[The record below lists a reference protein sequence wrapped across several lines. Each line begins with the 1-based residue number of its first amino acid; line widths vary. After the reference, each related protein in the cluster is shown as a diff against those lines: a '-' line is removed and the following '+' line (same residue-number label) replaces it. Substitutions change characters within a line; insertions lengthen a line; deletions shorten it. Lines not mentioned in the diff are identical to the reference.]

1 MKHFNLAIFLAVGIT
16 LLVLVLPFYA
26 CQPSAL
32 EEGAPTTAPNTI
44 KLGWSTS
51 LTGDFAFGA
60 ETEQNRSF
68 KMWINETKE
77 KGGIYVAEYGK
88 LIPIEVITYDDKSDP
103 GTCVQNAEKLILQDK
118 VDWLLPSWGS
128 TMTFAEAPVANE
140 YGYPYVTPSCSVEEM
155 RKMRI
160 ETPLPYYFGALNML
174 REQAPSLAELLDDCG
189 VKTAVIIHHD
199 VLHGIE
205 WATYV
210 APALENVGIN
220 LILNE
225 QFPMGISDL
234 SPILKRIK
242 TLNPDALLVFGYP
255 PEEFLAL
262 EQTMAIDF
270 NPKVYFGSVG
280 PAFPSFRD
288 TYGANVVEGIMHA
301 GAWNGKISPKAKE
314 FIDKFAAEGYGEP
327 DYWCTGIAYSVCQI
341 DEQAIEKAGTLDRKT
356 IRDVIATETFDTVI
370 GPVKFGDDGHNLYF
384 PGDIG
389 QWQNGMSEIV
399 APKDKRTAE
408 PIYPK
413 PQWPKK

>member
-1 MKHFNLAIFLAVGIT
+1 MVSRRIQQNPLKEV
-16 LLVLVLPFYA
+16 
-26 CQPSAL
+26 
-32 EEGAPTTAPNTI
+32 APTAPNTI

-68 KMWINETKE
+68 KIWINETKD
-77 KGGIYVAEYGK
+77 KGGIYLSEYGK
-88 LIPIEVITYDDKSDP
+88 RIPIEVITYDDKSDP
-103 GTCVQNAEKLILQDK
+103 GTCVQNAEKLILEDK
-118 VDWLLPSWGS
+118 VDVLLPSWGS
-128 TMTFAEAPVANE
+128 TMTFAEAPVANK

-160 ETPLPYYFGALNML
+160 EQPLPYYFGALDML
-174 REQAPSLAELLDDCG
+174 REMAPSLAELLNDCG

-210 APALENVGIN
+210 APALEKVGIKV
-220 LILNE
+220 ILLE
-225 QFPMGISDL
+225 QFPMGTPDL

-262 EQTMAIDF
+262 QQTIAIDF

-288 TYGANVVEGIMHA
+288 TYGANVVEGIIHA
-301 GAWNGKISPKAKE
+301 GAWNAKISPEAKE
-314 FIDKFAAEGYGEP
+314 FVDRFAAEGYGEP
-327 DYWCTGIAYSVCQI
+327 DYWCTGIAYGVCQVY
-341 DEQAIEKAGTLDRKT
+341 EQAIDKAGLDREAIKNVL
-356 IRDVIATETFDTVI
+356 DTETFHTVV
-370 GPVKFGDDGHNLYF
+370 GPVKFGEDGHNLYF
-384 PGDIG
+384 PGYFG
-389 QWQNGMSEIV
+389 QWQSGMSEVI
-399 APKDKRTAE
+399 APKEKRTAE

-413 PQWPKK
+413 PPWPK